1 MVHYLRNEKNRT
13 IIECET
19 FNKLKED
26 SDLSSIIDVSEY
38 SDLLYMNLDKLNT
51 IKWDFDSLHNI
62 RTEWFEGFHEESMD
76 NFVKDNY
83 SRIAKKYNLN
93 YIID

>member
-1 MVHYLRNEKNRT
+1 
-13 IIECET
+13 
-19 FNKLKED
+19 
-26 SDLSSIIDVSEY
+26 
-38 SDLLYMNLDKLNT
+38 MNLDKFNT